1 MQSEIWK
8 PVPGYEGKYEVSNL
22 GRIKSLS
29 RKTIGKGGG
38 EYPVKERIMK
48 PYICGR
54 NIGYLCV
61 ELCAKTYCVHRI
73 VALAFIPNPDNKPE
87 IDHINCNHFDNR
99 IENLRWVTRLENANN
114 PLTLTHRRENA
125 KRGEYAYRYG
135 KVGKENG
142 KSKAVQQFDLKGKFV
157 AEFESTRLAGKF
169 TGICYRS
176 ISGVANGEHKT
187 AGGYIWKYKQQSN
200 N

>member
-1 MQSEIWK
+1 MQKEIWK

-22 GRIKSLS
+22 GRIKGLS
-29 RKTIGKGGG
+29 RKIICKGGW
-38 EYPVKERIMK
+38 EYPIKERIMK
-48 PYICGR
+48 PYMRGR
-54 NIGYLCV
+54 YLCV
-61 ELCAKTYCVHRI
+61 KFSAKTYSVHHL
-73 VALAFIPNPDNKPE
+73 VALAFIPNPENKPE
-87 IDHINCNHFDNR
+87 IDHINCNRFDNR
-99 IENLRWVTRLENANN
+99 IENLRWVTRLENVNN
-114 PLTLTHRRENA
+114 PLTLKHRRENA

-187 AGGYIWKYKQQSN
+187 AGGYIWKYKN
-200 N
+200 ITK

>member
-1 MQSEIWK
+1 MQNEIWK

-22 GRIKSLS
+22 GRIKRLS
-29 RKTIGKGGG
+29 RKIICKGGG

-48 PYICGR
+48 PYMRGR
-54 NIGYLCV
+54 YLCV
-61 ELCAKTYCVHRI
+61 QFSAKTYSVHRL
-73 VALAFIPNPDNKPE
+73 VALAFIPNPENKPE
-87 IDHINCNHFDNR
+87 IDHINCNRFDNR

-114 PLTLTHRRENA
+114 PLTLKQRRENA

-187 AGGYIWKYKQQSN
+187 AGGYIWKYKN
-200 N
+200 ITK